1 LRLIAEPS
9 RTGASPINTIAP
21 TFSAYFGFHA
31 ASTRMYR
38 PHGVRIATYSRC
50 LTTPYDE

>member
-21 TFSAYFGFHA
+21 TS
-31 ASTRMYR
+31 
-38 PHGVRIATYSRC
+38 
-50 LTTPYDE
+50 LN